1 MDDLV
6 NGESKFGQC
15 EFYLI
20 KTCLWMAGVREAE
33 LAVGLIDRIVECWQ
47 LVCFCYF
54 DGETLEV
61 FSSVVRGGDV
71 EELLSDVE
79 VEAFAARKED
89 LICSRLKFKLC
100 DRRSAIKS
108 SSVEVGGRV
117 EIKDVISEGWGVEA
131 SVALEGVTGFEVE
144 EAVVTLRAAERLEL
158 LWEVFGI
165 DVSF

>member
-1 MDDLV
+1 M
-6 NGESKFGQC
+6 
-15 EFYLI
+15 
-20 KTCLWMAGVREAE
+20 
-33 LAVGLIDRIVECWQ
+33 
-47 LVCFCYF
+47 
-54 DGETLEV
+54 
-61 FSSVVRGGDV
+61 
-71 EELLSDVE
+71 EELVADVE

-131 SVALEGVTGFEVE
+131 SVSLEGVAWFEVE

>member
-1 MDDLV
+1 M
-6 NGESKFGQC
+6 
-15 EFYLI
+15 
-20 KTCLWMAGVREAE
+20 
-33 LAVGLIDRIVECWQ
+33 
-47 LVCFCYF
+47 
-54 DGETLEV
+54 
-61 FSSVVRGGDV
+61 

-89 LICSRLKFKLC
+89 FKCSRLKFKLC
-100 DRRSAIKS
+100 DRISAIRS

-131 SVALEGVTGFEVE
+131 SVSLEGVTWLEVE
-144 EAVVTLRAAERLEL
+144 EAVVALRAAERLEL